1 MSGIKV
7 FGLKNCDKCRLALRK
22 MIDIGFDSELI
33 DVRKMPL
40 TLEKIEEM
48 CDLFGDEILNS
59 RSTTYRGLSS
69 SEKQLST
76 ISLLQ
81 KYPALMKRPVILA
94 MSHKSIGWSD
104 DIFKE
109 WEALVSKSS

>member
-1 MSGIKV
+1 MGKANI
-7 FGLKNCDKCRLALRK
+7 FGLRNCDKCRLALRK
-22 MIDIGFDSELI
+22 LMDIGIDSELI

-40 TLEKIEEM
+40 ALEKIEEM
-48 CDLFGDEILNS
+48 CDLFGDKILNS

-76 ISLLQ
+76 ILLLQ

-94 MSHKSIGWSD
+94 MSHRSIGWSD

>member
-1 MSGIKV
+1 MSNTEF

-22 MIDIGFDSELI
+22 MIDIGFDCKLI

-40 TLEKIEEM
+40 SLEKIEEM

-109 WEALVSKSS
+109 WGALVSKSS

>member
-1 MSGIKV
+1 MSNTEF

-22 MIDIGFDSELI
+22 MIDIGFDSKLI

-40 TLEKIEEM
+40 SLEKIEEM

-59 RSTTYRGLSS
+59 RSTTYKGLSS

-109 WEALVSKSS
+109 WGALVSKSS

>member
-1 MSGIKV
+1 MSNIEF

-22 MIDIGFDSELI
+22 MIDIGFDSKLI

-40 TLEKIEEM
+40 SLEKIEEM
-48 CDLFGDEILNS
+48 CDLFGDEILNN

-94 MSHKSIGWSD
+94 MSHKSIGWND

-109 WEALVSKSS
+109 WGALVSKSS

>member
-1 MSGIKV
+1 MSNTEF

-22 MIDIGFDSELI
+22 MIDIGFDCKLI

-40 TLEKIEEM
+40 SLEKIEEM

-94 MSHKSIGWSD
+94 MSHKSIGWND

-109 WEALVSKSS
+109 WGALVSKSS